1 MKSEM
6 FDTSEASNNWY
17 RAPHITKE
25 ESIGFEPRWV
35 LQCLVRGVSGTGTL
49 SKISIKKICSWCAY
63 TDNDG
68 NYHSFGKDRLQ
79 KNLNIL
85 VTAGKIIINQPVRG
99 GCTTYTINGLNK
111 FEPVPDALY
120 YLPLSPEQKGYILFM
135 LEHNVNNHRKRKGQS
150 YSDTIAEC
158 DYHEAD
164 LAETSH
170 MSMAQIRKIES
181 SLMPYGILSIEETSK
196 RHSDSGTPIISRKL
210 DLEKLGL
217 VGRQIQVNTNFGKQ
231 FDEIYDLINDVA
243 IQQLTK
249 NDVEQIVT
257 EVLTKLNCK
266 K

>member
-1 MKSEM
+1 
-6 FDTSEASNNWY
+6 
-17 RAPHITKE
+17 
-25 ESIGFEPRWV
+25 
-35 LQCLVRGVSGTGTL
+35 
-49 SKISIKKICSWCAY
+49 
-63 TDNDG
+63 
-68 NYHSFGKDRLQ
+68 
-79 KNLNIL
+79 
-85 VTAGKIIINQPVRG
+85 
-99 GCTTYTINGLNK
+99 
-111 FEPVPDALY
+111 
-120 YLPLSPEQKGYILFM
+120 M

-217 VGRQIQVNTNFGKQ
+217 VGRQIQINTNFGKQ